1 MFNPI
6 FAAASPGGFALL
18 IAALLVILFIL
29 VITFISRYK
38 KCPPDQIMVVYGKT
52 GKQRASRC
60 IHGGA
65 AFIWP
70 VIQDYGFVSLRP
82 MQLDVNLQNALCRQN
97 IRINVPS
104 VFTVGISTDE
114 SLMGNAANRLL
125 GLRQESIADLAKD
138 IILGQLRLVIASMT
152 IEQIN
157 ADRETFLRNVEE
169 NVADELNKIG
179 LHLLNVNITDI
190 TDESGYIDAIGK
202 RAAAEA
208 INKARVDVAE
218 EERKGGI
225 GEAEAR
231 KVQRIAVSEA
241 EAQAQTGEA
250 NADRERRVAVKQ
262 AEAAAIEGENIS
274 AIEIAKS
281 NAVRAEQEAA
291 AYQAAEAAKR
301 VAEAM
306 IRKADFEAEQQAQAA
321 RAKMEEEKQRAETIV
336 AAKIDKEQRI
346 IEAEAVAA
354 KIETEARG
362 QAAAIFA
369 KYEAEAKGNFEVL
382 KAKGDGY
389 RTIIDSCGKNADAAA
404 KMLLVEKLEQ
414 IVKLQTEAIRNIKI
428 DKVTVW
434 DSPNGRADGKSSTA
448 GFLSGMMQS
457 LPPIHDVAA
466 MAGIELPKY
475 LGEMKDQAA
484 KEAEASCGVTVWSRI
499 SRPSL
504 RILRLHE
511 RFSQAGTHPRDQI
524 PRRSRLQGGADPQ
537 VVRRRTSAQL
547 RQPASGA
554 PRRRR
559 GPDHPDRLPVPPL

>member
-1 MFNPI
+1 MINPI
-6 FAAASPGGFALL
+6 FAAASPGGVAVL

-262 AEAAAIEGENIS
+262 AEAAAQAGEAEADKERRIAVKQAEAAALTGEANADRERRVAVKQAEAAAIEGENIS
-274 AIEIAKS
+274 AINIAKS

-346 IEAEAVAA
+346 IEAEAEAA
-354 KIETEARG
+354 KIETEAKG

-389 RTIIDSCGKNADAAA
+389 RKIIESCGQDANAAA
-404 KMLLVEKLEQ
+404 KMLLVEKLEE
-414 IVKLQTEAIRNIKI
+414 IVKLQTEAISNIKI

-448 GFLSGMMQS
+448 SFLSGMMQS

-466 MAGIELPKY
+466 MAGIDLPKY
-475 LGEMKDQAA
+475 LGEMKD
-484 KEAEASCGVTVWSRI
+484 KE
-499 SRPSL
+499 
-504 RILRLHE
+504 
-511 RFSQAGTHPRDQI
+511 
-524 PRRSRLQGGADPQ
+524 
-537 VVRRRTSAQL
+537 
-547 RQPASGA
+547 QPAQDA
-554 PRRRR
+554 PA
-559 GPDHPDRLPVPPL
+559 PAAE

>member
-157 ADRETFLRNVEE
+157 ADRETFLRIVEE

-262 AEAAAIEGENIS
+262 AEAAAQAGEAEADKERRIAVKQAEATAIEGENIS
-274 AIEIAKS
+274 AINIAKS

-346 IEAEAVAA
+346 IDAEAEAA
-354 KIETEARG
+354 KVETEARG

-389 RTIIDSCGKNADAAA
+389 RMIIESCGKDADAAA
-404 KMLLVEKLEQ
+404 KMLLVEKLEE
-414 IVKLQTEAIRNIKI
+414 IVKLQTEAISNIKI

-466 MAGIELPKY
+466 MAGIDLPKY
-475 LGEMKDQAA
+475 LGEMKDAAA
-484 KEAEASCGVTVWSRI
+484 KDAPAAE
-499 SRPSL
+499 
-504 RILRLHE
+504 
-511 RFSQAGTHPRDQI
+511 
-524 PRRSRLQGGADPQ
+524 
-537 VVRRRTSAQL
+537 
-547 RQPASGA
+547 
-554 PRRRR
+554 
-559 GPDHPDRLPVPPL
+559 

>member
-1 MFNPI
+1 MFNPV
-6 FAAASPGGFALL
+6 FAAASPGNIAML

-29 VITFISRYK
+29 VLTFISRYK
-38 KCPPDQIMVVYGKT
+38 KCPPDQIMVIYGKT
-52 GKQRASRC
+52 GGQRAGRC

-65 AFIWP
+65 AFVWP

-262 AEAAAIEGENIS
+262 AEAAAQAGEAEADKERRIAVKQAEATAIEGENIS
-274 AIEIAKS
+274 AINIAKS

-346 IEAEAVAA
+346 IDAEAEAA
-354 KIETEARG
+354 KVETEARG

-389 RTIIDSCGKNADAAA
+389 RKIIESCGNDADAAA
-404 KMLLVEKLEQ
+404 KMLLVEKLEE
-414 IVKLQTEAIRNIKI
+414 IVKLQTEAISNIKI

-466 MAGIELPKY
+466 MAGIDLPKY
-475 LGEMKDQAA
+475 LGEMKDAAA
-484 KEAEASCGVTVWSRI
+484 KDAPAAE
-499 SRPSL
+499 
-504 RILRLHE
+504 
-511 RFSQAGTHPRDQI
+511 
-524 PRRSRLQGGADPQ
+524 
-537 VVRRRTSAQL
+537 
-547 RQPASGA
+547 
-554 PRRRR
+554 
-559 GPDHPDRLPVPPL
+559 

>member
-1 MFNPI
+1 MIIPV
-6 FAAASPGGFALL
+6 FASSLPGVALL
-18 IAALLVILFIL
+18 IAVLLVILFIL
-29 VITFISRYK
+29 VLTFISRYK
-38 KCPPDQIMVVYGKT
+38 KCPPDQIMVIYGKT
-52 GKQRASRC
+52 GGQRAGRC

-208 INKARVDVAE
+208 INKARIDVAV

-231 KVQRIAVSEA
+231 KEQRIAVSEA

-262 AEAAAIEGENIS
+262 AEAAAQAGEAEADKERRIAVKQAEAAALTGEANADRERRVAVKQAEAAAIEGENLS
-274 AIEIAKS
+274 AIDIAKS

-301 VAEAM
+301 IAEAM

-336 AAKIDKEQRI
+336 AARIDKEQRI
-346 IEAEAVAA
+346 IEAEAEAA
-354 KIETEARG
+354 KVETEARG

-389 RTIIDSCGKNADAAA
+389 RMIIESCGKDADAAA
-404 KMLLVEKLEQ
+404 KMLLVEKLEE
-414 IVKLQTEAIRNIKI
+414 IVKLQTEAISNIKI

-484 KEAEASCGVTVWSRI
+484 KEAEAPEAS
-499 SRPSL
+499 
-504 RILRLHE
+504 
-511 RFSQAGTHPRDQI
+511 
-524 PRRSRLQGGADPQ
+524 
-537 VVRRRTSAQL
+537 
-547 RQPASGA
+547 PAE
-554 PRRRR
+554 
-559 GPDHPDRLPVPPL
+559 

>member
-1 MFNPI
+1 MINPI
-6 FAAASPGGFALL
+6 FAAANPGGVAML

-262 AEAAAIEGENIS
+262 AEAAAQAGEAEADKERRIAVKQAEATAIEGENVS
-274 AIEIAKS
+274 AINIAKS

-346 IEAEAVAA
+346 IDAEAEAA
-354 KIETEARG
+354 KIETEAKG

-369 KYEAEAKGNFEVL
+369 KYDAEAKGNFEVL

-389 RTIIDSCGKNADAAA
+389 RKIIESCGNDANAAA
-404 KMLLVEKLEQ
+404 KMLLVEKLEE
-414 IVKLQTEAIRNIKI
+414 IVKLQTEAISNIKI

-466 MAGIELPKY
+466 MAGIDLPKY

-484 KEAEASCGVTVWSRI
+484 KDAPAAE
-499 SRPSL
+499 
-504 RILRLHE
+504 
-511 RFSQAGTHPRDQI
+511 
-524 PRRSRLQGGADPQ
+524 
-537 VVRRRTSAQL
+537 
-547 RQPASGA
+547 
-554 PRRRR
+554 
-559 GPDHPDRLPVPPL
+559 

>member
-1 MFNPI
+1 MFNPVL
-6 FAAASPGGFALL
+6 AAASIEGIAML

-29 VITFISRYK
+29 VLTFISRYK
-38 KCPPDQIMVVYGKT
+38 KCPPDQIMVIYGKT
-52 GKQRASRC
+52 GGQRAGRC

-65 AFIWP
+65 AFVWP

-262 AEAAAIEGENIS
+262 AEAAAQAGEAEADKERRIAVKQAEAAALTGEANADRERRVAVKQAEAAAIEGENLS
-274 AIEIAKS
+274 AIDIAKS

-291 AYQAAEAAKR
+291 AHQAAEAAKR

-306 IRKADFEAEQQAQAA
+306 IRKADFEAEQQAQIA

-336 AAKIDKEQRI
+336 AARIDKEQRI

-354 KIETEARG
+354 KIETEAKG

-369 KYEAEAKGNFEVL
+369 KYEAEAKGNYEVL

-389 RTIIDSCGKNADAAA
+389 RMIIESCGKDADAAA
-404 KMLLVEKLEQ
+404 KMLLVEKLEE
-414 IVKLQTEAIRNIKI
+414 IVKLQTEAISNIKI

-475 LGEMKDQAA
+475 LGEMKD
-484 KEAEASCGVTVWSRI
+484 KE
-499 SRPSL
+499 
-504 RILRLHE
+504 
-511 RFSQAGTHPRDQI
+511 
-524 PRRSRLQGGADPQ
+524 
-537 VVRRRTSAQL
+537 
-547 RQPASGA
+547 QPAKDA
-554 PRRRR
+554 PEA
-559 GPDHPDRLPVPPL
+559 PAAE

>member
-262 AEAAAIEGENIS
+262 AEAAAQAGEAEADKERRIAVKQAEATAIEGENIS
-274 AIEIAKS
+274 AINIAKS

-346 IEAEAVAA
+346 IDAEAEAA
-354 KIETEARG
+354 KVETEARG

-389 RTIIDSCGKNADAAA
+389 RMIIESCGKDADAAA
-404 KMLLVEKLEQ
+404 KMLLVEKLEE
-414 IVKLQTEAIRNIKI
+414 IVKLQTEAISNIKI

-475 LGEMKDQAA
+475 LGEMKDKEQTAQDAPAA
-484 KEAEASCGVTVWSRI
+484 K
-499 SRPSL
+499 
-504 RILRLHE
+504 
-511 RFSQAGTHPRDQI
+511 
-524 PRRSRLQGGADPQ
+524 
-537 VVRRRTSAQL
+537 
-547 RQPASGA
+547 
-554 PRRRR
+554 
-559 GPDHPDRLPVPPL
+559 

>member
-1 MFNPI
+1 MINPI
-6 FAAASPGGFALL
+6 FAAANPGGVAML

-262 AEAAAIEGENIS
+262 AEAAAQAGEAEADKERRIAVKQAEAAALTGEANADRERRVAVKQAEAAAQAGEAEADKERRIAVKQAEATAIEGENIS
-274 AIEIAKS
+274 AINIAKS

-346 IEAEAVAA
+346 IEAEAEAA
-354 KIETEARG
+354 KIETEAKG

-369 KYEAEAKGNFEVL
+369 KYDAEAKGNFEVL

-389 RTIIDSCGKNADAAA
+389 RKIIESCGNDANAAA
-404 KMLLVEKLEQ
+404 KMLLVEKLEE
-414 IVKLQTEAIRNIKI
+414 IVKLQTEAISNIKI

-466 MAGIELPKY
+466 MAGIDLPKY
-475 LGEMKDQAA
+475 LGEMKDKEQPA
-484 KEAEASCGVTVWSRI
+484 KEA
-499 SRPSL
+499 
-504 RILRLHE
+504 
-511 RFSQAGTHPRDQI
+511 
-524 PRRSRLQGGADPQ
+524 
-537 VVRRRTSAQL
+537 
-547 RQPASGA
+547 PAA
-554 PRRRR
+554 PAAE
-559 GPDHPDRLPVPPL
+559 

>member
-1 MFNPI
+1 MFNPV
-6 FAAASPGGFALL
+6 FAAASPGNIAML

-29 VITFISRYK
+29 VLTFISRYK
-38 KCPPDQIMVVYGKT
+38 KCPPDQIMVIYGKT
-52 GKQRASRC
+52 GGQRAGRC

-65 AFIWP
+65 AFVWP

-262 AEAAAIEGENIS
+262 AEAAAQAGEAEADKERRIAVKQAEAAALTGEANADRERRVAVKQAEAAAIEGENIS
-274 AIEIAKS
+274 AINIAKS

-336 AAKIDKEQRI
+336 AARIDKEQRI
-346 IEAEAVAA
+346 IEAEAEAA
-354 KIETEARG
+354 KIETEAKG

-369 KYEAEAKGNFEVL
+369 KYDAEAKGNFEVL

-389 RTIIDSCGKNADAAA
+389 RKIIESCGNDADAAA
-404 KMLLVEKLEQ
+404 KMLLVEKLEE
-414 IVKLQTEAIRNIKI
+414 IVKLQTEAISNIKI

-466 MAGIELPKY
+466 MAGIDLPKY
-475 LGEMKDQAA
+475 LGEMKDKEQPA
-484 KEAEASCGVTVWSRI
+484 KEA
-499 SRPSL
+499 
-504 RILRLHE
+504 
-511 RFSQAGTHPRDQI
+511 
-524 PRRSRLQGGADPQ
+524 
-537 VVRRRTSAQL
+537 
-547 RQPASGA
+547 PAA
-554 PRRRR
+554 PAAE
-559 GPDHPDRLPVPPL
+559 

>member
-1 MFNPI
+1 MINPI
-6 FAAASPGGFALL
+6 FAAANPGGVAML

-262 AEAAAIEGENIS
+262 AEAAAQAGEAEADKERRIAVKQAEAAALTGEANADRERRVAVKQAEAAAIEGENIS

-346 IEAEAVAA
+346 IDAEAEAA
-354 KIETEARG
+354 KVETEARG

-389 RTIIDSCGKNADAAA
+389 RKIIESCGSDANAAA
-404 KMLLVEKLEQ
+404 KMLLVEKLEE
-414 IVKLQTEAIRNIKI
+414 IVKLQTEAISNIKI

-466 MAGIELPKY
+466 MAGIDLPKY
-475 LGEMKDQAA
+475 LGEMKD
-484 KEAEASCGVTVWSRI
+484 KE
-499 SRPSL
+499 
-504 RILRLHE
+504 
-511 RFSQAGTHPRDQI
+511 
-524 PRRSRLQGGADPQ
+524 
-537 VVRRRTSAQL
+537 
-547 RQPASGA
+547 QPAKDA
-554 PRRRR
+554 PA
-559 GPDHPDRLPVPPL
+559 PAAE

>member
-1 MFNPI
+1 MFNPV
-6 FAAASPGGFALL
+6 FAAASLSNVALL

-29 VITFISRYK
+29 VLTFISRYK
-38 KCPPDQIMVVYGKT
+38 KCPPDQIMVIYGKT
-52 GKQRASRC
+52 GGQRAGRC

-65 AFIWP
+65 AFVWP

-346 IEAEAVAA
+346 IDAEAEAA
-354 KIETEARG
+354 KVETEARG

-389 RTIIDSCGKNADAAA
+389 RKIIESCGQDANAAA
-404 KMLLVEKLEQ
+404 KMLLVEKLEE
-414 IVKLQTEAIRNIKI
+414 IVKLQTEAISNIKI

-466 MAGIELPKY
+466 MAGIDLPKY
-475 LGEMKDQAA
+475 LGEMKDADA
-484 KEAEASCGVTVWSRI
+484 KSDASDDAPAE
-499 SRPSL
+499 
-504 RILRLHE
+504 
-511 RFSQAGTHPRDQI
+511 
-524 PRRSRLQGGADPQ
+524 
-537 VVRRRTSAQL
+537 
-547 RQPASGA
+547 
-554 PRRRR
+554 
-559 GPDHPDRLPVPPL
+559 

>member
-262 AEAAAIEGENIS
+262 AEAAAQAGEAEADKERRIAVKQAEATAIEGENIS
-274 AIEIAKS
+274 AINIAKS

-346 IEAEAVAA
+346 IDAEAEAA
-354 KIETEARG
+354 KVETEARG

-389 RTIIDSCGKNADAAA
+389 RMIIESCGKDADAAA
-404 KMLLVEKLEQ
+404 KMLLVEKLEE
-414 IVKLQTEAIRNIKI
+414 IVKLQTEAISNIKI

-466 MAGIELPKY
+466 MAGIDLPKY
-475 LGEMKDQAA
+475 LGEMKD
-484 KEAEASCGVTVWSRI
+484 KE
-499 SRPSL
+499 
-504 RILRLHE
+504 
-511 RFSQAGTHPRDQI
+511 
-524 PRRSRLQGGADPQ
+524 
-537 VVRRRTSAQL
+537 
-547 RQPASGA
+547 QPAQDA
-554 PRRRR
+554 PAA
-559 GPDHPDRLPVPPL
+559 PAAE

>member
-1 MFNPI
+1 MINPI
-6 FAAASPGGFALL
+6 FAAAGVGSVALL

-29 VITFISRYK
+29 VLTFISRYK
-38 KCPPDQIMVVYGKT
+38 KCPPDQIMVVFGRT
-52 GKQRASRC
+52 GKQRASHC

-65 AFIWP
+65 AFVWP
-70 VIQDYGFVSLRP
+70 VIQDYGFISLRP

-97 IRINVPS
+97 IRISVPS

-125 GLRQESIADLAKD
+125 GLRQEAISDLAKD

-190 TDESGYIDAIGK
+190 TDESGYIEAIGK
-202 RAAAEA
+202 RAVAEA
-208 INKARVDVAE
+208 KNKARIDVAE

-225 GEAEAR
+225 GEAEAN
-231 KVQRIAVSEA
+231 KLQRVAVAEA
-241 EAQAQTGEA
+241 EAQALVGEA
-250 NADRERRVAVKQ
+250 NATRERRIAVKQ
-262 AEAAAIEGENIS
+262 AEASAQAGEAEADKERRIAVKQAEATAIEGENVS
-274 AIEIAKS
+274 AINIAKS

-346 IEAEAVAA
+346 IDAEAQAA

-382 KAKGDGY
+382 KAKGEGY
-389 RTIIDSCGKNADAAA
+389 RRIIESCGMDANAAA
-404 KMLLVEKLEQ
+404 KMLLVEKLEE
-414 IVKLQTEAIRNIKI
+414 IVRLQTEAISNIKI

-466 MAGIELPKY
+466 MAGIDLPKY
-475 LGEMKDQAA
+475 LGEMKDKDQTAKNDDAPAA
-484 KEAEASCGVTVWSRI
+484 E
-499 SRPSL
+499 
-504 RILRLHE
+504 
-511 RFSQAGTHPRDQI
+511 
-524 PRRSRLQGGADPQ
+524 
-537 VVRRRTSAQL
+537 
-547 RQPASGA
+547 
-554 PRRRR
+554 
-559 GPDHPDRLPVPPL
+559 

>member
-1 MFNPI
+1 MINPI
-6 FAAASPGGFALL
+6 FAAANPGGVAVL

-262 AEAAAIEGENIS
+262 AEAAAQAGEAEADKERRIAVKQAEAAALTGEANADRERRVAVKQAEAAAIEGENIS
-274 AIEIAKS
+274 AINIAKS

-346 IEAEAVAA
+346 IEAEAEAA
-354 KIETEARG
+354 KIETEAKG

-369 KYEAEAKGNFEVL
+369 KYDAEAKGNFEVL

-389 RTIIDSCGKNADAAA
+389 RKIIESCGNDANAAA
-404 KMLLVEKLEQ
+404 KMLLVEKLEE
-414 IVKLQTEAIRNIKI
+414 IVKLQTEAISNIKI

-466 MAGIELPKY
+466 MAGIDLPKY
-475 LGEMKDQAA
+475 LGEMKDKEQPA
-484 KEAEASCGVTVWSRI
+484 KEA
-499 SRPSL
+499 
-504 RILRLHE
+504 
-511 RFSQAGTHPRDQI
+511 
-524 PRRSRLQGGADPQ
+524 
-537 VVRRRTSAQL
+537 
-547 RQPASGA
+547 PAPA
-554 PRRRR
+554 AE
-559 GPDHPDRLPVPPL
+559 

>member
-1 MFNPI
+1 MINPI
-6 FAAASPGGFALL
+6 FAAASPGGVAML

-274 AIEIAKS
+274 AINIAKS

-346 IEAEAVAA
+346 IEAEAEAA
-354 KIETEARG
+354 KIETEAKG

-369 KYEAEAKGNFEVL
+369 KYDAEARGNFEVL

-389 RTIIDSCGKNADAAA
+389 RKIIESCGNDANAAA
-404 KMLLVEKLEQ
+404 KMLLVEKLEE
-414 IVKLQTEAIRNIKI
+414 IVKLQTEAISNIKI

-448 GFLSGMMQS
+448 SFLSGMMQS

-466 MAGIELPKY
+466 MAGIDLPKY
-475 LGEMKDQAA
+475 LGEMKD
-484 KEAEASCGVTVWSRI
+484 KE
-499 SRPSL
+499 
-504 RILRLHE
+504 
-511 RFSQAGTHPRDQI
+511 
-524 PRRSRLQGGADPQ
+524 
-537 VVRRRTSAQL
+537 
-547 RQPASGA
+547 QPAQDA
-554 PRRRR
+554 PAAE
-559 GPDHPDRLPVPPL
+559 

>member
-1 MFNPI
+1 MLNPI
-6 FAAASPGGFALL
+6 FAAANPGGVAIL
-18 IAALLVILFIL
+18 IAALLIILFIL
-29 VITFISRYK
+29 LLTFISRYK

-262 AEAAAIEGENIS
+262 AEAAAQAGEAEADKERRIAVKQAEATAIEGENIS
-274 AIEIAKS
+274 AINIAKS

-306 IRKADFEAEQQAQAA
+306 IRKADFEAEQQTQAA

-336 AAKIDKEQRI
+336 AARIDKEQRI
-346 IEAEAVAA
+346 IDAEAEAA
-354 KIETEARG
+354 KVETEARG

-389 RTIIDSCGKNADAAA
+389 RMIIESCGKDADAAA
-404 KMLLVEKLEQ
+404 KMLLVEKLEE
-414 IVKLQTEAIRNIKI
+414 IVKLQTESISNIKI

-434 DSPNGRADGKSSTA
+434 DSPSGRADGKSSTA

-466 MAGIELPKY
+466 MAGIDLPSY
-475 LGEMKDQAA
+475 LGKVKDQTP
-484 KEAEASCGVTVWSRI
+484 AEAGKA
-499 SRPSL
+499 
-504 RILRLHE
+504 E
-511 RFSQAGTHPRDQI
+511 
-524 PRRSRLQGGADPQ
+524 
-537 VVRRRTSAQL
+537 
-547 RQPASGA
+547 
-554 PRRRR
+554 
-559 GPDHPDRLPVPPL
+559 

>member
-1 MFNPI
+1 MLNPI
-6 FAAASPGGFALL
+6 FAAANPGGVAML

-262 AEAAAIEGENIS
+262 AEAAAQAGEAEADKERRIAVKQAEAAALTGEANADRERRVAVKQAEAAAIEGENIS

-346 IEAEAVAA
+346 IDAEAEAA
-354 KIETEARG
+354 KVETEARG

-389 RTIIDSCGKNADAAA
+389 RKIIESCGNDANAAA
-404 KMLLVEKLEQ
+404 KMLLVEKLEE
-414 IVKLQTEAIRNIKI
+414 IVKLQTEAISNIKI

-466 MAGIELPKY
+466 MAGIDLPKY
-475 LGEMKDQAA
+475 LGEMKD
-484 KEAEASCGVTVWSRI
+484 KE
-499 SRPSL
+499 
-504 RILRLHE
+504 
-511 RFSQAGTHPRDQI
+511 
-524 PRRSRLQGGADPQ
+524 
-537 VVRRRTSAQL
+537 
-547 RQPASGA
+547 QPAKDA
-554 PRRRR
+554 PA
-559 GPDHPDRLPVPPL
+559 PAAE

>member
-1 MFNPI
+1 MINPI
-6 FAAASPGGFALL
+6 FAAASPGGVAVL

-262 AEAAAIEGENIS
+262 AEAAAIEGENVS
-274 AIEIAKS
+274 AINIAKS

-346 IEAEAVAA
+346 IEAEAEAA
-354 KIETEARG
+354 KIETEAKG

-369 KYEAEAKGNFEVL
+369 KYDAEARGNFEVL

-389 RTIIDSCGKNADAAA
+389 RKIIESCGQDANAAA
-404 KMLLVEKLEQ
+404 KMLLVEKLEE
-414 IVKLQTEAIRNIKI
+414 IVKLQTEAISNIKI

-466 MAGIELPKY
+466 MAGIDLPKY
-475 LGEMKDQAA
+475 LGEMKD
-484 KEAEASCGVTVWSRI
+484 KE
-499 SRPSL
+499 
-504 RILRLHE
+504 
-511 RFSQAGTHPRDQI
+511 
-524 PRRSRLQGGADPQ
+524 
-537 VVRRRTSAQL
+537 
-547 RQPASGA
+547 QPAQDA
-554 PRRRR
+554 PAA
-559 GPDHPDRLPVPPL
+559 PAAE

>member
-1 MFNPI
+1 MINPI
-6 FAAASPGGFALL
+6 LAAANPGGVAML

-262 AEAAAIEGENIS
+262 AEAAAQAGEAEADKERRIAVKQAEAAALTGEANADRERRVAVKQAEAAAIEGENIS
-274 AIEIAKS
+274 AINIAKS

-346 IEAEAVAA
+346 IEAEAEAA
-354 KIETEARG
+354 KIETEAKG

-369 KYEAEAKGNFEVL
+369 KYDAEAKGNFEVL

-389 RTIIDSCGKNADAAA
+389 RKIIESCGNDANAAA
-404 KMLLVEKLEQ
+404 KMLLVEKLEE
-414 IVKLQTEAIRNIKI
+414 IVKLQTEAISNIKI

-466 MAGIELPKY
+466 MAGIDLPKY
-475 LGEMKDQAA
+475 LGEMKDKEQPA
-484 KEAEASCGVTVWSRI
+484 KEA
-499 SRPSL
+499 
-504 RILRLHE
+504 
-511 RFSQAGTHPRDQI
+511 
-524 PRRSRLQGGADPQ
+524 
-537 VVRRRTSAQL
+537 
-547 RQPASGA
+547 PAA
-554 PRRRR
+554 PAAE
-559 GPDHPDRLPVPPL
+559 

>member
-1 MFNPI
+1 MINPI
-6 FAAASPGGFALL
+6 FAAANPGGVAML

-262 AEAAAIEGENIS
+262 AEAAAQAGEAEADKERRIAVKQAEAAALTGEANADRERRVAVKQAEAAAIEGENIS
-274 AIEIAKS
+274 AINIAKS

-346 IEAEAVAA
+346 IEAEAEAA
-354 KIETEARG
+354 KIETEAKG

-369 KYEAEAKGNFEVL
+369 KYDAEAKGNFEVL

-389 RTIIDSCGKNADAAA
+389 RKIIESCGNDANAAA
-404 KMLLVEKLEQ
+404 KMLLVEKLEE
-414 IVKLQTEAIRNIKI
+414 IVKLQTEAISNIKI

-466 MAGIELPKY
+466 MAGIDLPKY
-475 LGEMKDQAA
+475 LGEMKDKEQPA
-484 KEAEASCGVTVWSRI
+484 KEAPA
-499 SRPSL
+499 PA
-504 RILRLHE
+504 
-511 RFSQAGTHPRDQI
+511 AG
-524 PRRSRLQGGADPQ
+524 
-537 VVRRRTSAQL
+537 
-547 RQPASGA
+547 
-554 PRRRR
+554 
-559 GPDHPDRLPVPPL
+559 